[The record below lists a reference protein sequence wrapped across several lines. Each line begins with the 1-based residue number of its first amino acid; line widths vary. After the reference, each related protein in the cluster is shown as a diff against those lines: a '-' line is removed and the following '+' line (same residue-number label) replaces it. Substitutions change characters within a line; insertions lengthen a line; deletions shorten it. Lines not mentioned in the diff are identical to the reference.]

1 MRKRFA
7 LPLMTMGA
15 VTATMAVAAPAQAHG
30 YVSGPPS
37 RQALCAQGSV
47 PDCGPISF
55 EPQSVEGPKG
65 LTSCSGGI
73 SEFAVLDDES
83 RAWPAATVGRSV
95 TFDWIKTAPHKTSN
109 WEYFIGDEL
118 LATFDGGG
126 VQPPSTLSHT
136 VDLGDHVGR
145 QKVLAVWN
153 IADTP
158 MAFYSCIDVNIDG
171 GPSPTPTGTASP
183 TPTASPTSTASPTP
197 TASPTGTASPTPT
210 ASPTGTASPTPTG
223 TPSPTSTGTPA
234 PGSWQVGTTYQIG
247 DEVTYDGVSY
257 RARQAHTATPGWEPP
272 RVPALWTAVTP
283 PPATGEPAP
292 GDGWAVGIAYQI
304 GDEVTYDGVSYRAR
318 QAHTATPGWE
328 PPHVPSL
335 WIRI

>member
-1 MRKRFA
+1 MRKRFV

-15 VTATMAVAAPAQAHG
+15 VTATMAVAAPVQAHG

-47 PDCGPISF
+47 PDCGPIAF

-126 VQPPSTLSHT
+126 VQPPSTLSHP
-136 VDLGDHVGR
+136 VDLGDYVGR

-171 GPSPTPTGTASP
+171 SSSPTPTP
-183 TPTASPTSTASPTP
+183 TPTP
-197 TASPTGTASPTPT
+197 TASPTGTA
-210 ASPTGTASPTPTG
+210 APTPTG

-234 PGSWQVGTTYQIG
+234 PGSWQVGTVYQ
-247 DEVTYDGVSY
+247 V
-257 RARQAHTATPGWEPP
+257 
-272 RVPALWTAVTP
+272 
-283 PPATGEPAP
+283 
-292 GDGWAVGIAYQI
+292 

>member
-15 VTATMAVAAPAQAHG
+15 VTVTMAVAVPAQAHG
-30 YVSGPPS
+30 YVAGPSS
-37 RQALCAQGSV
+37 RQALCAQGAV

-65 LTSCSGGI
+65 LKSCSGGLP
-73 SEFAVLDDES
+73 EFAVLDDES
-83 RAWPAATVGRSV
+83 RGWPAATVGRSV
-95 TFDWIKTAPHKTSN
+95 TFDWIKTAPHKTSS

-126 VQPPSTLSHT
+126 VNPPSTLSHT

-145 QKVLAVWN
+145 QKILARWN

-158 MAFYSCIDVNIDG
+158 MAFYSCIDVEIDG
-171 GPSPTPTGTASP
+171 GPAPTPTATDSP
-183 TPTASPTSTASPTP
+183 SPTASPTATDSPSPTASPTATDSP
-197 TASPTGTASPTPT
+197 SPTGTASP
-210 ASPTGTASPTPTG
+210 SPTGTA
-223 TPSPTSTGTPA
+223 SPTSTGTPA
-234 PGSWQVGTTYQIG
+234 PVDS
-247 DEVTYDGVSY
+247 
-257 RARQAHTATPGWEPP
+257 WEPG
-272 RVPALWTAVTP
+272 T
-283 PPATGEPAP
+283 
-292 GDGWAVGIAYQI
+292 AYQI
-304 GDEVTYDGVSYRAR
+304 GDEVTYDGVTYRARQAHTAILTWEPPNVLALWSPVTPPSSTGDPASGDGWQVGVSYQIGDEVTYDGVTYRAR

-335 WIRI
+335 WTRI

>member
-109 WEYFIGDEL
+109 WEYFIGDEQ

-210 ASPTGTASPTPTG
+210 G
-223 TPSPTSTGTPA
+223 TPSPTSTGAPA

-283 PPATGEPAP
+283 PATGDPAP